1 LVDWDDFKFVQAV
14 ARAGSVRGAGEQLQV
29 HPSTVTRHL
38 EQLEQRL
45 ATRLFSRTRSGME
58 ITPAGAAVIEALDRV
73 AAELEQVERR
83 LQARGGELSGAVR
96 LAAPVPLATH
106 LLVPGLDG
114 FLRSYPDIEL
124 AVDTAPALEQLQRG
138 QADLALALTDDPPGD
153 LVGRALGPVMGC
165 VYGAGRYLSAASQR
179 TGALTGRWVGSSDPA
194 SVAGRVRARHFPEW
208 QPLNWVDQDE
218 VTLAALRSGLGI
230 GLLPCYLGDSC
241 PTLNRIPDQAPL
253 PLGELW
259 LLSRPESRGV
269 ARIQVLAEYLQR
281 LFSGLGQRLIGAEAT
296 PASS

>member
-14 ARAGSVRGAGEQLQV
+14 ARAGSVRGAGELLQV

-45 ATRLFSRTRSGME
+45 ATRLFARTRRGME

-83 LQARGGELSGAVR
+83 LQARGAELSGTVRVAVSAP
-96 LAAPVPLATH
+96 LAAH
-106 LLVPGLDG
+106 LLVPGLEG
-114 FLRSYPDIEL
+114 FLRGYPDIEL
-124 AVDTAPALEQLQRG
+124 ALDTAPALEQLQRG
-138 QADLALALTDDPPGD
+138 EADIALALTDDPPGD
-153 LVGRALGPVMGC
+153 LVGRALGPLMGC
-165 VYGAGRYLSAASQR
+165 VYGAGRYLSALRQR
-179 TGALTGRWVGSSDPA
+179 AAPVTGRWVGSTDPA

-208 QPLNWVDQDE
+208 PPLISTDRDE
-218 VTLAALRSGLGI
+218 LTLAALRAGLGI

-241 PTLNRIPDQAPL
+241 PTLDRAPDQTPL
-253 PLGELW
+253 RLGELW

-281 LFSGLGQRLIGAEAT
+281 LFGSLGQRLMGAE
-296 PASS
+296 PVRASS